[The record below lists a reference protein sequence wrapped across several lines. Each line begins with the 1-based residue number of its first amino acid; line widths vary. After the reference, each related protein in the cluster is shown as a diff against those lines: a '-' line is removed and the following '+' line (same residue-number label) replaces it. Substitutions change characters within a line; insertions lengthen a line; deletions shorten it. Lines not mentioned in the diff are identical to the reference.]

1 MQVQLSHDTKNCT
14 GALEITGSKSESNR
28 LLVLQAQY
36 PNLSI
41 SNLSNSDDT
50 KALQQALTTAPATVD
65 IHHAGTAMRFL
76 TAYYASTPGRECL
89 LTGSSRMQERPIG
102 ILVEALRNM
111 GANIEYAKNEG
122 FPPLQIIGTAL
133 EASTVRLPASISSQF
148 ITALLLTAPKL
159 KHGLKIIL
167 EGAITS
173 RPYIEMTCALM
184 RQLGIDVA
192 FTGNTLEVAPTSHIP
207 TAEIAVESDW
217 SSASYAYSILALA
230 EEGALTLTTYR
241 KESLQGDAC
250 LQSIYTQLGVE
261 SSFEHN
267 QLQLRKIPNF
277 KCPEKLALDLAHAPD
292 IAQTIAVSCAALG
305 VACSLTGLHTLKIKE
320 TDRLVALQCELEKF
334 GAEVH
339 ITADSLHLQPPTTLT
354 ADVSVAT
361 YNDHRMAL
369 AFAPLALKT
378 TLQIN
383 DALVVNKSYP
393 SYWED
398 LKKLGFSVNS
408 IK

>member
-102 ILVEALRNM
+102 ILVEALRSM
-111 GANIEYAKNEG
+111 GANIDYAKNEG

-192 FTGNTLEVAPTSHIP
+192 FTGNALEVAPTSRIP

-320 TDRLVALQCELEKF
+320 TDRLVALQRELEKF
-334 GAEVH
+334 GAKVH

-354 ADVSVAT
+354 ADVAVAT

>member
-1 MQVQLSHDTKNCT
+1 MQVQLSNDTKNCT

>member
-102 ILVEALRNM
+102 ILVEALRSM
-111 GANIEYAKNEG
+111 GANIDYAKNEG

-192 FTGNTLEVAPTSHIP
+192 FTGNAIEVAPTSRIP

-267 QLQLRKIPNF
+267 QLQLRKIPNL

-320 TDRLVALQCELEKF
+320 TDRLVALQRELEKF
-334 GAEVH
+334 GAKVH

-354 ADVSVAT
+354 ADVAVAT

>member
-102 ILVEALRNM
+102 ILVEALRSM

-320 TDRLVALQCELEKF
+320 TDRLVALQRELEKF
-334 GAEVH
+334 GAKVH

-354 ADVSVAT
+354 ADVAVAT

>member
-102 ILVEALRNM
+102 ILVEALRSM

-207 TAEIAVESDW
+207 AAEIAVESDW

-354 ADVSVAT
+354 ADVAVAT

>member
-102 ILVEALRNM
+102 ILVEALRSM
-111 GANIEYAKNEG
+111 GANIDYAKNEG

-192 FTGNTLEVAPTSHIP
+192 FTGNTLEVAPTSRIP

-320 TDRLVALQCELEKF
+320 TDRLVALQRELEKF

-354 ADVSVAT
+354 ADVAVAT